1 MKEWARNLPV
11 KEMGSAILGRFYE
24 EALLINMNG
33 AEDMRLK
40 RAMGMPGNM
49 DSSDFNEQGVA
60 K

>member
-40 RAMGMPGNM
+40 RAKGMLDNMGNC
-49 DSSDFNEQGVA
+49 DVDA
-60 K
+60 KGAGK

>member
-1 MKEWARNLPV
+1 
-11 KEMGSAILGRFYE
+11 MGSAILGRFYE